1 MTPNDSIDWRRAR
14 WATTAL
20 CTALLLALAH
30 AAPAASQSAE
40 DEPEALRVFVASL
53 ESGTPIDVRL
63 TDGSHLRGR
72 LVGVSDQAVL
82 VGLKGESGLPRSVDF
97 TEIDSVL
104 RRKQRLPL
112 VARIGIGVG
121 LFVASQVI
129 MGALLD

>member
-1 MTPNDSIDWRRAR
+1 MAV
-14 WATTAL
+14 A

-40 DEPEALRVFVASL
+40 GESEALRVFVESL
-53 ESGTPIDVRL
+53 ELGTPIDVRL
-63 TDGSHLRGR
+63 MDRSRLSGR
-72 LVGVSDQAVL
+72 LVGISAQSIL

-121 LFVASQVI
+121 LFVASQAI
-129 MGALLD
+129 MGALLN